1 MQEHARG
8 MERLTVSLP
17 VSLTKDLETLTKEFG
32 VSKSEVARRAFEQYI
47 QQYRRQKLHQIAEG
61 MVEEYQNDPELTVF
75 TNLDGE
81 AFK

>member
-17 VSLTKDLETLTKEFG
+17 VSLTKDMEALTKEFG

-47 QQYRRQKLHQIAEG
+47 KQCRRQKLHQISEA